1 MRSPII
7 IKEKVDVDIA
17 DETMGFM
24 AKVVGVLSA
33 VIGIWGFT
41 CLLAG
46 LISAGPVQ
54 LLRGYIFA
62 ITGL

>member
-7 IKEKVDVDIA
+7 TKKRVDVDIA
-17 DETMGFM
+17 DETMSFM
-24 AKVVGVLSA
+24 AKVVGVVSA

-41 CLLAG
+41 CLMAG

-54 LLRGYIFA
+54 LIQGYISA
-62 ITGL
+62 VTGL